1 MSTRSLIGIQ
11 NADNTI
17 EYIYC
22 HHDGYL
28 DWVGKKL
35 ISHYKNE
42 ETIRELLALGDIS
55 SLGNKPVS
63 SPDAWEVF
71 STASPDECV
80 SYKMRGE
87 TDVDS
92 TTTNNLDSYVQA
104 GIHSGVEYLYVYV
117 MAEKEWKYRYIY
129 DDKPWRSVQEDMP
142 VLKS

>member
-1 MSTRSLIGIQ
+1 MGRKET
-11 NADNTI
+11 N
-17 EYIYC
+17 IY
-22 HHDGYL
+22 
-28 DWVGKKL
+28 
-35 ISHYKNE
+35 SKNE

-55 SLGNKPVS
+55 SLGNKPLIS
-63 SPDAWEVF
+63 RCLGKF

-129 DDKPWRSVQEDMP
+129 EIMGLGEVFKKIC
-142 VLKS
+142 LY